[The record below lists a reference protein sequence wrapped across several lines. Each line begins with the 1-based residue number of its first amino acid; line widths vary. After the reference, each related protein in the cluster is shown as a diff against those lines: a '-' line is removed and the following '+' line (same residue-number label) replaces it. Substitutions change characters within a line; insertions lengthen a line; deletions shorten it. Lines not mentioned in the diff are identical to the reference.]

1 MFEKE
6 ERQTT
11 IIGEGIKLEGD
22 FSGQGDLE
30 LYGEL
35 KGNISI
41 TGRLKIGPNASA
53 VANIIASNAEV
64 EGVIKGKVSI
74 TNAIDILSTGNING
88 DVKAQEITIAK
99 GAAINGKV
107 HIDMKNN
114 ITASSSIKPEK
125 VKE

>member
-1 MFEKE
+1 MFEKVE
-6 ERQTT
+6 HQTT

-41 TGRLKIGPNASA
+41 TGRLKVGPNAR
-53 VANIIASNAEV
+53 VIANITASNAEV
-64 EGVIKGKVSI
+64 EGMIKGKVSI

-88 DVKAQEITIAK
+88 DVIAQEITIAK

-114 ITASSSIKPEK
+114 ISASTAIKPEK

>member
-1 MFEKE
+1 MFEKGE
-6 ERQTT
+6 HQTT

-41 TGRLKIGPNASA
+41 TGRLKVGVNASA
-53 VANIIASNAEV
+53 VANIVASNAEV
-64 EGVIKGKVSI
+64 AGIIKGKVSI
-74 TNAIDILSTGNING
+74 TNAIDISSTGNIHG

-114 ITASSSIKPEK
+114 VSTSGPLRVEK
-125 VKE
+125 EKE